1 MSSYEIINL
10 LKRGGCMICSGLV
23 TQKVLTGLKRETVFP
38 KELSFLDV

>member
-10 LKRGGCMICSGLV
+10 LERGGRMICSGLV
-23 TQKVLTGLKRETVFP
+23 MQKVPTVLKRETVSP